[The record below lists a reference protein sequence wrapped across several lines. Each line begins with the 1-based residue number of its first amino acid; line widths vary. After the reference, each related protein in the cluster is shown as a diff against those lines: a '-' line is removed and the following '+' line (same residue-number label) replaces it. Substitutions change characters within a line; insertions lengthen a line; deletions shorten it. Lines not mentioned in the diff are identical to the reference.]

1 MAKENNDWRKEWEE
15 RVRKRKEKL
24 EASTPELFK
33 ILKDNHVKYFRVEF
47 QGGGDDGSIESISFN
62 PDPNQKCSWTIR
74 DEVGA
79 NKFEHNDYSD
89 EALKAREKAR
99 VLAGLEE
106 DPTGRGHVQVM
117 FIDKWD
123 SLKSVIEEWSNEYLA
138 STDIDWVNNEGG
150 QGHLEWDGEEI
161 EIEIETNFTST
172 ESNVFHIK
180 APKNCTNSKEKSNG

>member
-1 MAKENNDWRKEWEE
+1 
-15 RVRKRKEKL
+15 
-24 EASTPELFK
+24 
-33 ILKDNHVKYFRVEF
+33 
-47 QGGGDDGSIESISFN
+47 
-62 PDPNQKCSWTIR
+62 
-74 DEVGA
+74 
-79 NKFEHNDYSD
+79 
-89 EALKAREKAR
+89 
-99 VLAGLEE
+99 
-106 DPTGRGHVQVM
+106 M

-150 QGHLEWDGEEI
+150 QGYLEWDGEEI